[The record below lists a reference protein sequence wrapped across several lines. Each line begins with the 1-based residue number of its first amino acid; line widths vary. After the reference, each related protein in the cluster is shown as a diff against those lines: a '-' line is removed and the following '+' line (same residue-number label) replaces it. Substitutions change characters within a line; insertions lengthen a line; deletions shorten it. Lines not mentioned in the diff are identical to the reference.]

1 MYAAKLPGCIVDDV
15 IDVVDDHLQYFS
27 RGLDYFQIFLK
38 IFSTIF
44 RGGVNAL
51 PPTLSRSNRN

>member
-44 RGGVNAL
+44 RGGGQCFA
-51 PPTLSRSNRN
+51 SNFKQVK